1 MNFSP
6 SSQYPSFSMISTPNY
21 EFKGSSPSTSN
32 TKTRSSNAKR
42 HCHRSLRKML
52 PKKGQKFTASRAAP
66 LSDPCIDILSEKLLK
81 TLIHG
86 VSKDGVSV
94 IDSKICPTENISKKG
109 QDSMFN
115 VEYLRPRWTRSF
127 RPFPKLPVELRMSI
141 WQLALPKTR
150 VLTIKRKQYTRVSGS
165 GSAKLNGFAAP
176 GKSMLYL
183 QTIIIQQL
191 MWITAQVPT
200 ILHVNREARSEAL
213 RYYQLSFGG
222 CGAPATIY
230 FDPRFDTVYFRSN
243 YMRAID
249 LLAFLAGASNANTIT
264 SIAITG
270 TYALMSALSI
280 ALEEDEWCLREMA
293 KKNLM
298 ALQTAMSISTHD
310 PKVLTQDVQIKS
322 CAHNNLILDSAKR
335 KIIEEFLGVKL
346 RCAHVMWAME

>member
-1 MNFSP
+1 
-6 SSQYPSFSMISTPNY
+6 
-21 EFKGSSPSTSN
+21 
-32 TKTRSSNAKR
+32 
-42 HCHRSLRKML
+42 ML

-176 GKSMLYL
+176 
-183 QTIIIQQL
+183 
-191 MWITAQVPT
+191 AQVPT